1 MERTASSTEGR
12 SEARLAVVAV
22 DMGGR
27 SSLSAGPSL
36 LQVSQTKKKVWSTVN
51 IMRWPC
57 RLCCHREDV
66 LQLQENIV
74 ERTISIATAW
84 KKNHAR
90 SPPCDLRRV
99 IAFGALCSAGE
110 FAQPS
115 SG

>member
-1 MERTASSTEGR
+1 M
-12 SEARLAVVAV
+12 AVVAV

-57 RLCCHREDV
+57 RLCCRREDV

-99 IAFGALCSAGE
+99 IAFGAPLLSSSAGE
-110 FAQPS
+110 PAQPS
-115 SG
+115 WVERESRKRKK